1 MIERVVKSSW
11 AWHTVMKRSGFS
23 YKVYYKSKDGWT
35 RGRIVTYTDRQ
46 NLPLTVLN
54 FILNAGSVET
64 IYIPEKDCYNMK
76 GVKQETYRA

>member
-11 AWHTVMKRSGFS
+11 AWHETNKCSGFC
-23 YKVYYKSKDGWT
+23 YRVYHKGKGWKS
-35 RGRIVTYTDRQ
+35 GRVVTYTDRQ

-64 IYIPEKDCYNMK
+64 RYIPEEDSYHMK
-76 GVKQETYRA
+76 GLKRETYRA